1 MKPELLLAEFL
12 EELQNRANEHFKGLI
27 EQAFVA
33 WYVDAEF
40 GSNVKWDFTDGAHD
54 GGIDAVVWCEND
66 APGVVILQSKFSKN
80 VGKKQL
86 GSGPYDEFESVVR
99 GFRYGG
105 DDLELLL
112 NGAADE
118 LRKPYRKAYDKLNES
133 NTWHTQKKAFRLIT
147 TNTRRADKEFESIPA
162 EGFMYSDY
170 ILDLYKK
177 YRIVQ
182 TPTARP
188 LQLYVQDKLAYHDP
202 TRNTTSYLFN
212 ARVSDF
218 RTYLEKNDVA
228 RLVARNIRYN
238 LGGGVGRAIRETYEK
253 KPKDFWYLHNGLT
266 IICDEY
272 VEKSQTATLTAP
284 SVVNGAQSLYAI
296 AGSTL
301 KDSPALVTV
310 RVIVRGSDTKQHV
323 DDDQWVQKV
332 IKGVNTQ
339 NRVKSYDFRS
349 NDPEQAELQRQF
361 KEQRVFYE
369 RKRGEWKEVRTDPKY
384 KGHARLAMQRLGQVM
399 TVVKDDEGQGVL
411 LVKRSTE
418 AIFEDKIYKELFP
431 SRSKVAYRFKR
442 TYFAYRLYRLLSQSD
457 LGCKTDRQY
466 RLRRHSF
473 WNVLWVLHRVLTPS
487 FAKANLSTEQVKE
500 LFDEFEESGLCGRRA
515 RAAVTGVA
523 KAVWRAYRTV
533 RKQDPERW
541 TPNNFFKQKYG
552 IKVLD
557 KVAIPK
563 AKKAAAFLVG
573 QLSDL
578 TS

>member
-12 EELQNRANEHFKGLI
+12 EELQNRAEERFKGRI
-27 EQAFVA
+27 EQAFVD
-33 WYVDAEF
+33 WYVEAEF
-40 GSNVKWDFTDGAHD
+40 GNVQWRFTDGPNDA
-54 GGIDAVVWCEND
+54 GIDAIVWCEND
-66 APGVVILQSKFSKN
+66 DPGVVVLQSKFSKKL
-80 VGKKQL
+80 GKKQL
-86 GSGPYDEFESVVR
+86 GSGPYDEFESVVH

-105 DDLELLL
+105 EDLESLL
-112 NGAADE
+112 NAAADE
-118 LRKPYRKAYDKLNES
+118 LRKPYMKAYEKLTQS

-147 TNTRRADKEFESIPA
+147 TNTRRADKEFDSIPP
-162 EGFMYSDY
+162 EGFVYSDY
-170 ILDLYKK
+170 IIDLYKK

-188 LQLYVQDKLAYHDP
+188 LQLCVQDKLAYHDP
-202 TRNTTSYLFN
+202 TRGTTSYLFN

-218 RTYLEKNDVA
+218 RHYLETNDVA

-272 VEKSQTATLTAP
+272 VEKNQTATLTAP

-296 AGSTL
+296 AGSTM

-310 RVIVRGSDTKQHV
+310 RVIVRGGDAKQHV

-339 NRVKSYDFRS
+339 NRVKSFDFRS

-384 KGHARLAMQRLGQVM
+384 KGHARIAMQRLGQLM
-399 TVVKDDEGQGVL
+399 TVVKDDDGQGVL
-411 LVKRSTE
+411 LVKRGTE
-418 AIFEDKIYKELFP
+418 AIFEDKIYKQLFP
-431 SRSKVAYRFKR
+431 SRSKVAFRFKR
-442 TYFAYRLYRLLSQSD
+442 IYFAYRLYRLLCQSD
-457 LGCKTDRQY
+457 LGCKTDREY

-473 WNVLWVLHRVLTPS
+473 WNVLWVLHRVIAPS
-487 FAKANLSTEQVKE
+487 FAKVNLSAEQVKK
-500 LFDEFEESGLCGRRA
+500 LFDEFEGSGLCGRRA
-515 RAAVTGVA
+515 RAAVNGVA
-523 KAVWRAYRTV
+523 KAVWRAYRTG

-557 KVAIPK
+557 KLAIPK
-563 AKKAAAFLVG
+563 AKKAAAFLTG